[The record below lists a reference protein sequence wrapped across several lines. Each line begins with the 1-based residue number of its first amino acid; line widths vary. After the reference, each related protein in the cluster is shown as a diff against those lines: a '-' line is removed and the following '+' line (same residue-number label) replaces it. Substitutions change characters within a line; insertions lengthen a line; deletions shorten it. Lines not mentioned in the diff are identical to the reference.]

1 MTYTAPTPTDPKSWD
16 LATTAKMAKSMVAG
30 EVLADIADQDDRI
43 TVLTADLKYSNRTSD
58 FDARHPDRFI
68 NVGIAEQNMVT
79 MAAGMATFGY
89 IPYVSTFASF
99 VGLLCAEQIRTDL
112 AYPGL
117 PVRVLAHHAGI
128 SLGFYGTSHHA
139 TEDISIMRSIAG
151 LKAVGPCDAATTA
164 MALRETV
171 EEPGPV
177 YFRLGRGREPDVYEP
192 DDPRFE
198 VGKVARLRE
207 GEDLTIVANGITV
220 HAALQAAE
228 VLATDGIE
236 AAVLDAHTFRPFDGD
251 TVVEEVGRS
260 RRLLVAEEHNVQGGI
275 ASLCVEAIG
284 EAGLGPV
291 QIERIGMP
299 VDEYAL
305 IGPPFNLY
313 QHYGMDGA
321 GIERRARAMLE
332 EARA

>member
-1 MTYTAPTPTDPKSWD
+1 MTYTAPIPSDPRSWD
-16 LATTAKMAKSMVAG
+16 LATSAKLAKSLVAG
-30 EVLADIADQDDRI
+30 QVLADLAEEDERI
-43 TVLTADLKYSNRTSD
+43 VVLTADLMYSNRTSD
-58 FDARHPDRFI
+58 FAERHPDRFI

-89 IPYVSTFASF
+89 VPYVSTFASF
-99 VGLLCAEQIRTDL
+99 IGLLCAEQIRTDL

-128 SLGFYGTSHHA
+128 SLGYYGTSHHA

-151 LKAVGPCDAATTA
+151 LKAIGPCDAASA
-164 MALRETV
+164 AKALRATV
-171 EEPGPV
+171 DEPGPI
-177 YFRLGRGREPDVYEP
+177 YFRLGRGRDPDVYEP

-198 VGKVARLRE
+198 VGRVARLRE
-207 GEDLTIVANGITV
+207 GDDLTIVANGITV

-228 VLATDGIE
+228 ALAADGIE
-236 AAVLDAHTFRPFDGD
+236 AAVLDAHTFRPFDGE
-251 TVVEEVGRS
+251 TVVEYVGRS
-260 RRLLVAEEHNVQGGI
+260 KRLLVAEEHNVQGGI

-299 VDEYAL
+299 PDEYAL
-305 IGPPFNLY
+305 IGPPYNLY

-321 GIERRARAMLE
+321 GIERRARRMLE
-332 EARA
+332 VAA